1 MVLAALGTII
11 NNSQFGLFA
20 QESTSIE
27 PLTGIVD
34 IYTDEFHRQTVTKT
48 KYPVET
54 GASLTDNAVIDP
66 KVLTLKGY
74 VSDLNPL
81 LGGLITIPG
90 PGRGREAWSRIVALK
105 DAREPVT
112 VVTLLEV
119 YENML
124 ITSIDAPKSA
134 ATGQGLEFTITLEEI
149 LFAETQITVL
159 PSAQLGADIE
169 TKGSVVEEGQKQSI
183 DSEESVLKALSDG
196 LKEKATELISFIKGN
211 V

>member
-1 MVLAALGTII
+1 
-11 NNSQFGLFA
+11 
-20 QESTSIE
+20 
-27 PLTGIVD
+27 
-34 IYTDEFHRQTVTKT
+34 
-48 KYPVET
+48 
-54 GASLTDNAVIDP
+54 
-66 KVLTLKGY
+66 
-74 VSDLNPL
+74 
-81 LGGLITIPG
+81 
-90 PGRGREAWSRIVALK
+90 
-105 DAREPVT
+105 
-112 VVTLLEV
+112 
-119 YENML
+119 ML

-196 LKEKATELISFIKGN
+196 LKDKATELISFIKGN

>member
-11 NNSQFGLFA
+11 NNSNFGIFA
-20 QESTSIE
+20 QESTNIDG
-27 PLTGIVD
+27 LTGIVD
-34 IYTDEFHRQTVTKT
+34 IYTDEFHKQTVTKT

-54 GASLTDNAVIDP
+54 GGTLTDNAVIDP
-66 KVLTLKGY
+66 KVLTMKGY

-90 PGRGREAWSRIVALK
+90 PGRGKEAWSRIVALK
-105 DAREPVT
+105 NAREPVT
-112 VVTLLEV
+112 VVTTLEM

-149 LFAETQITVL
+149 LFAETQTTTL
-159 PSAQLGADIE
+159 PASQLGEDIE
-169 TKGSVVEEGQKQSI
+169 TKGSVVEEGQKQSVNA
-183 DSEESVLKALSDG
+183 EESVLKSLVDG
-196 LKEKATELISFIKGN
+196 FKEKATEIIDTIKGN